1 MAVPDKN
8 IKQVKILKNN
18 LPGALG
24 SDSGLIYNI
33 RYRVVSDDKNRTSH
47 WSDVKNLT
55 IGSVVELT
63 SSSYSLTHSNSTHI
77 ITLVWKPDAT
87 HNFSQY
93 DIFIAFDIAGA
104 TPTNSEF
111 EYAGSVS
118 SPSFSTIFSTEDNVV
133 IRVQPYTSN
142 HEIISGAVILQTAK
156 TNL

>member
-1 MAVPDKN
+1 MTLPDKN
-8 IKQVKILKNN
+8 IKQGKILKNN

-24 SDSGLIYNI
+24 SDNGLIYSV
-33 RYRVVSDDKNRTSH
+33 RYRIVSDDKNRTSH

-55 IGSVVELT
+55 IGSVVQLT

-77 ITLVWKPDAT
+77 ITLVWKPDTT

-93 DIFIAFDIAGA
+93 DIFTAFDIAGSTPTTSEFQYSGSVA
-104 TPTNSEF
+104 TPS
-111 EYAGSVS
+111 Y
-118 SPSFSTIFSTEDNVV
+118 STIFSTESNVV

-142 HEIISGAVILQTAK
+142 HEIVSGAVILQTAK